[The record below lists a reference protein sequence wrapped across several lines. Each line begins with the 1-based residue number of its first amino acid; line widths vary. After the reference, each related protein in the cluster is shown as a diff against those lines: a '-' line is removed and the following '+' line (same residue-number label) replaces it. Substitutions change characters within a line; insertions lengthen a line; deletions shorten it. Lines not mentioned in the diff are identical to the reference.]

1 MKFLITESQFSNTI
15 KRLVLST
22 FDEIKSICEEDP
34 DADTFPSWLGF
45 DDCEA
50 ANLIDKIE
58 INDINKE
65 ESRFDIYGNKY
76 PRFIVWIN
84 VYYYSGTNA
93 IGLYNIGYAIGER
106 IFKKYKI
113 KTIVRVQEEINTNTE
128 RNW

>member
-1 MKFLITESQFSNTI
+1 MKYLITESQFTNTI
-15 KRLVLST
+15 KKLVLST
-22 FDEIKSICEEDP
+22 FDEIKGICEDL
-34 DADTFPSWLGF
+34 DADTFPGWLGF
-45 DDCEA
+45 DDCEV
-50 ANLIDKIE
+50 ANLVDKIE
-58 INDINKE
+58 INDIHKQ
-65 ESRFDIYGNKY
+65 ESRPDLYGNKY

-113 KTIVRVQEEINTNTE
+113 KTLVRVQEEINTNTE